1 MVAAREMAHASQDE
15 HAVAV
20 GEEAVF
26 LGDGLAV
33 GFENEVAGGEG
44 GDEHDERAL
53 GQVEVGEQGVC
64 HFPLKAG
71 VDKNIRSAGAGGEG

>member
-1 MVAAREMAHASQDE
+1 MSAVLQEGGSEDE

-26 LGDGLAV
+26 FGDGLAV
-33 GFENEVAGGEG
+33 GLEDEVAGGEG

-53 GQVEVGEQGVC
+53 GKVEVGE
-64 HFPLKAG
+64 
-71 VDKNIRSAGAGGEG
+71 